1 MNSDIQITEFAS
13 GETRV
18 AAASLQTTG
27 TRASHTLRAAGRGD
41 DYDAL
46 VEVRGGWSGNA
57 GPAPW
62 PPCRTRG
69 RFALTLAQPVPLRIG
84 VAPGS
89 GVAGLAKPESVA
101 FNGALIRLPAG
112 TVRIESLTK
121 TGPRWNSRGAAAGV
135 PLNYLAQFSPS
146 LRENV
151 RGNLT
156 LGADWSLDLRTA
168 SATGGTPALAG
179 GVHVF
184 REAGDASVGVDSP
197 VPLGLRTFD
206 ARADVQ
212 GSSLRTQL
220 TLDGARTGTAKVDG
234 TVQMIGGAS
243 TATVRC
249 A

>member
-1 MNSDIQITEFAS
+1 MP
-13 GETRV
+13 
-18 AAASLQTTG
+18 
-27 TRASHTLRAAGRGD
+27 
-41 DYDAL
+41 
-46 VEVRGGWSGNA
+46 

-234 TVQMIGGAS
+234 TVQMIGGRVNRDSPLRMTANADMAS
-243 TATVRC
+243 IGWLAPFAGQRDLELDGNLKL
-249 A
+249 ARRAPAPLARLR